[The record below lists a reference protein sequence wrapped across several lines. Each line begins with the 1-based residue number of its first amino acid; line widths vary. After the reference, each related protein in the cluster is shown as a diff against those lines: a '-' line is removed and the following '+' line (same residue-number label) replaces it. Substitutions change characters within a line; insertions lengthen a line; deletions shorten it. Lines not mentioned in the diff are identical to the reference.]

1 LLLVPSAVLIL
12 FLLTGLTV
20 DGAAIFL
27 AQRELADACAGAA
40 NDAATMALDPRGLYG
55 RSRPGWLRRPEPGRA
70 ARRPLAQSGGRI
82 GDRRRASPQP
92 APPDSRSGADR
103 PRWRRP
109 VPGRYHGHLPGDQRS
124 RLIPRLGATPM
135 SSRPGM
141 QLSMCFLSWR

>member
-55 RSRPGWLRRPEPGRA
+55 RSRPSAPTVDLDRAVSVAQSRAAPLVARWHNPVDASATADGRA
-70 ARRPLAQSGGRI
+70 LNLHLRTRAPVPIGPGGGGRSRVAI
-82 GDRRRASPQP
+82 AATCRATSV
-92 APPDSRSGADR
+92 RG
-103 PRWRRP
+103 
-109 VPGRYHGHLPGDQRS
+109 
-124 RLIPRLGATPM
+124 
-135 SSRPGM
+135 
-141 QLSMCFLSWR
+141 